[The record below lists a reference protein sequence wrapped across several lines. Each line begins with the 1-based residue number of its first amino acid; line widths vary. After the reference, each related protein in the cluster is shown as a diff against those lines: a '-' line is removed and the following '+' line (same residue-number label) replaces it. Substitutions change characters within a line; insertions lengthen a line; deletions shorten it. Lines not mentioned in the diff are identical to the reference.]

1 MANVTVGHAVGMV
14 LEVLQD
20 DQTTPEHWTK
30 ENLLNWYNLAGRE
43 VVSLAPD
50 ANTIFESIKLA
61 AGVKQSIPASRIG
74 LIDVIRN
81 MGVDGIT
88 PGPGIT
94 KTDSRIIT
102 VYQRAWIT
110 ATATAVIKNWAP
122 ESLSAFF
129 VSPPSDGTTYVEI
142 KVASVPDKVIY
153 DAGGL
158 WESALVGVS
167 ERYVGAVINWIL
179 YRAYQKDSDF
189 PGNEARSKDY
199 YQQFLMACGAGQG
212 KGQ

>member
-1 MANVTVGHAVGMV
+1 MANVTVGHAIDMV
-14 LEVLQD
+14 LEVLGE

-50 ANTIFESIKLA
+50 ANTLFEAIKLA
-61 AGVKQSIPASRIG
+61 AGVKQSIPVNRIG

-94 KTDSRIIT
+94 KSDSRILT
-102 VYQRAWIT
+102 TFQRAWIN
-110 ATATAVIKNWAP
+110 ATSSAVIKNWAP
-122 ESLSAFF
+122 ESLAVFF

-153 DAGGL
+153 DSGGL
-158 WESALVGVS
+158 WESALVGVG
-167 ERYVGAVINWIL
+167 ERYVGAILSWIL
-179 YRAYQKDSDF
+179 FRAYQKDSDF
-189 PGNEARSKDY
+189 PGNDNRSKEY
-199 YQQFLMACGAGQG
+199 YQQFRIACGAGQG
-212 KGQ
+212 TG